1 MPATWLTEKNNSML
15 LDELKKYTIVLAS
28 QSPRRKE
35 LLEGMGLQFVVEKP
49 ITEEV
54 NPSNLSSFQLAEY
67 LAMQKAKAIASLYN
81 LEKAIIIGG
90 DTIVCIDDLVLG
102 KPQNEED
109 ATNMLKQL
117 SGKKHTVISG
127 LCLLHKE
134 KIICRH
140 DVTDVYFN
148 GLSIDEIEY
157 YVSHYKPFD
166 KAGSYGIQEWIG
178 YTAIERI
185 EGSYYNV
192 MGLPTHLL
200 WEMLE
205 LAKD

>member
-1 MPATWLTEKNNSML
+1 ML

-35 LLEGMGLQFVVEKP
+35 LLEGMGLRFVIEKP
-49 ITEEV
+49 VTEEK
-54 NPSNLSSFQLAEY
+54 NPSNLASSQLAEH
-67 LAMQKAKAIASLYN
+67 LAMQKAKAISSLYN
-81 LEKAIIIGG
+81 LDNAIIIGG
-90 DTIVCIDDLVLG
+90 DTIVCTDDFVLG

-109 ATNMLKQL
+109 AKNMLKQL
-117 SGKKHTVISG
+117 SGKKHIVISG

-134 KIICRH
+134 KTICRH
-140 DVTDVYFN
+140 DVTDVYFKD
-148 GLSIDEIEY
+148 LSTDEIDY
-157 YVSHYKPFD
+157 YVSRYKPFD
-166 KAGSYGIQEWIG
+166 KAGAYGIQEWIG

-205 LAKD
+205 SISN